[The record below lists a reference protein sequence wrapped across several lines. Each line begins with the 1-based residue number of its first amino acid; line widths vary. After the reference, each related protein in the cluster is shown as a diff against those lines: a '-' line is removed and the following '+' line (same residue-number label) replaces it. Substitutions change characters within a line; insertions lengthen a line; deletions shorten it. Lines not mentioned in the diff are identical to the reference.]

1 MNIVDSLKKLIVA
14 LNGANSPES
23 VPVKNVDEAIDY
35 LSLVIPRKYPQWH
48 ELLDV
53 IDEVRVRY
61 VFAYNDRLY
70 WDGECTEKVYS
81 DELDLETKG
90 GELLGRYVLLYTF
103 LRPNGNRRCIPYR
116 PFTITKRGNLNAL
129 AYWEGPD
136 TDTGGYNVAYAKSW
150 DRSEET

>member
-1 MNIVDSLKKLIVA
+1 MSIVDSLKKLIVA

-35 LSLVIPRKYPQWH
+35 LSLVIPRRYPQWH

-53 IDEVRVRY
+53 IDVIDEVRVRY
-61 VFAYNDRLY
+61 VYAYGDRLY

-81 DELDLETKG
+81 DELDW
-90 GELLGRYVLLYTF
+90 ELLGRCVLLYTF
-103 LRPNGNRRCIPYR
+103 LRPAGNRRYIPYR

-136 TDTGGYNVAYAKSW
+136 TDTNGYNVAYAKSW